1 MGEGA
6 AKVRQKAVYSGGA
19 ACLPPLHKGGY
30 KVNAQSVN
38 SSGARYSGRSIFRG
52 FLLFLAAWSIQ
63 NPSLRTPRVNL
74 ARHSGSSLF
83 CSRRSDRGLGA
94 SRLCQ

>member
-6 AKVRQKAVYSGGA
+6 EKARQKAAYSGGA
-19 ACLPPLHKGGY
+19 FCLPPFHKGGY
-30 KVNAQSVN
+30 KVN
-38 SSGARYSGRSIFRG
+38 SSGARHSGRGIFRG
-52 FLLFLAAWSIQ
+52 FLLFLAAWSIP
-63 NPSLRTPRVNL
+63 NPSLRSPRGDL
-74 ARHSGSSLF
+74 ARHSGSFLF